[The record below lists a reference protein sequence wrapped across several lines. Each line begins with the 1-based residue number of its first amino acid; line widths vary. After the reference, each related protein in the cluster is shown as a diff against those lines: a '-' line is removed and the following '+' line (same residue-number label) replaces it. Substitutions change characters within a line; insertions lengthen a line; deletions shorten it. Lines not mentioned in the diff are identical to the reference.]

1 MDLKINKTRYIVF
14 DNEGN
19 IIKIVKRVTDDENV
33 LEMQYDD
40 VRELLEG
47 KRSLSSYIVEYDF
60 IDKKHF
66 LKDKR
71 QQLEDLDVS
80 SFLYELPIECEDP
93 QIKIVQDTEIS
104 CWRLEFNKTL
114 LTDVKQNHLQLDPK
128 NHYYSVTKRGDPNI
142 LYRLLKFDE
151 SMQIGFENNIE
162 FDETSFSVYTTR
174 KFDTYK
180 YEVI

>member
-1 MDLKINKTRYIVF
+1 MDLKINKLRYVVF

-19 IIKIVKRVTDDENV
+19 IIKIVKRITEDENA
-33 LEMQYDD
+33 LEVQYDD
-40 VRELLEG
+40 VRNLLEG

-71 QQLEDLDVS
+71 QQLEDLNVS
-80 SFLYELPIECEDP
+80 SFLYELPNECDDP
-93 QIKIVQDTEIS
+93 QVKIVQDTMNS
-104 CWRLEFNKTL
+104 CWKLEFNQSL
-114 LTDVKQNHLQLDPK
+114 LNDSKQNHLQLDPK

-142 LYRLLKFDE
+142 LYKLLKFDD
-151 SMQIGFENNIE
+151 SMQIGFETEEE
-162 FDETSFSVYTTR
+162 FDETNFSVYTTR